1 MAYFPPTG
9 SVVAYQGLPSSMLTG
24 ASLVG
29 QLPSGTAVLGSIAT
43 LQGTNPWITTFSNS
57 SILAS
62 PTGNQSVSGTVGAS
76 IIGHAPVIIIGG
88 SVATATTNSSVQL
101 LNSAN
106 IIGSVTTLQGTNPWI
121 ANIGGSVATVIIGGS
136 VATATTNSSVML
148 LNSAAVIGS
157 VATLQGTNPWIVNTS
172 GSVAAVII
180 GGSVATAT
188 TNSSVMLLNSAG
200 IIGSVTTLQG
210 TNPWIINTSG
220 SVAAVIIGGSVATAT
235 TNSSVMLLNS
245 SAIIGSITA
254 LQGTNPWTTTFSNS
268 SILTNQT
275 TGTSSLYTVLSSIS
289 TISVMAALATR
300 KAATILN
307 TAGTA
312 LFIKLG
318 TAATTSMYTVLMN
331 PNDYYELPGGW
342 TGVVAGISNST
353 AGVINVTELT

>member
-1 MAYFPPTG
+1 
-9 SVVAYQGLPSSMLTG
+9 
-24 ASLVG
+24 
-29 QLPSGTAVLGSIAT
+29 
-43 LQGTNPWITTFSNS
+43 
-57 SILAS
+57 
-62 PTGNQSVSGTVGAS
+62 
-76 IIGHAPVIIIGG
+76 
-88 SVATATTNSSVQL
+88 
-101 LNSAN
+101 
-106 IIGSVTTLQGTNPWI
+106 
-121 ANIGGSVATVIIGGS
+121 
-136 VATATTNSSVML
+136 
-148 LNSAAVIGS
+148 
-157 VATLQGTNPWIVNTS
+157 
-172 GSVAAVII
+172 
-180 GGSVATAT
+180 
-188 TNSSVMLLNSAG
+188 
-200 IIGSVTTLQG
+200 
-210 TNPWIINTSG
+210 
-220 SVAAVIIGGSVATAT
+220 
-235 TNSSVMLLNS
+235 MLLNS